1 MATALSTLFL
11 AALVLTTVLRLWLAR
26 RQASHVAASRGD
38 VPVAFRESITLE
50 AHQRAADYT
59 AAKVRLAMIE
69 VVIGALFVLA
79 LTLGGVLQSL
89 HTAWS
94 ALGFKGLSHGLAFI
108 ASLAVLSTLID
119 LPFSLYRTFV
129 IEERFGFNKMTPRL
143 FLIDLAKGAL
153 IGALIGLPVLL
164 AVLWLMERMGPYWWI
179 HVWLFWL
186 GFNLLALLI
195 YPTVIA
201 PLFNKFTPLA
211 DAPLRERIES
221 LLARCGFRASGLFVM
236 DGSKRSGHGNAY
248 FTGFGRAKRIVFFD
262 TLLEKLAPEE
272 IEAVLESLRER
283 SADHAAVDRPAAA
296 GDVLTIE
303 FAPVGGDGA
312 AVEKQRTKNYPVQ
325 LGAGQIFPSFEE
337 ALTGKK
343 AGETGRV
350 DVAYPADYESKRVAG
365 RTVTYEFAVNEVR
378 ERRLPELDD
387 ALVARIDERFA
398 TVSALR
404 DDIRSR
410 LAAEKEKEARRRR
423 EERAVDLIIERNP
436 FDVPN
441 SMRERFKK
449 ELYAED
455 EQRGKAAGVGPE
467 EDEER
472 RAQMESFF
480 SRVAERNIKRYFV
493 MDYIADKE
501 RIEVSDGE
509 IDAELAAI
517 ASESGRPVDD
527 LKKYLAQDR
536 DRLAGLRARLRE
548 RKLFSIILGDS

>member
-26 RQASHVAASRGD
+26 RQVCHIAASRGA
-38 VPVAFRESITLE
+38 VPAAFRESITLE

-79 LTLGGVLQSL
+79 LTLGGVLQFL

-94 ALGFKGLSHGLAFI
+94 SLGFDGLPHGLAFI
-108 ASLAVLSTLID
+108 AGLAVLSTLVD

-143 FLIDLAKGAL
+143 FLIDLAKGTL

-211 DAPLRERIES
+211 DASLRERIES
-221 LLARCGFRASGLFVM
+221 LLARCGFRTSGLFVM

-272 IEAVLESLRER
+272 IEAVLAHELGHYQRRHVWKRIGVLALASLAFLWLLGYLIDAPWFYEGLGMSTPGTAPALALFSLAIPVFTFPLSPLM
-283 SADHAAVDRPAAA
+283 SALSRRHEYEADAYAAQQTQARDLVAALVKLYRDNAATLTPDPIYSVFYDSHPPAAA
-296 GDVLTIE
+296 RI
-303 FAPVGGDGA
+303 A
-312 AVEKQRTKNYPVQ
+312 Q
-325 LGAGQIFPSFEE
+325 L
-337 ALTGKK
+337 
-343 AGETGRV
+343 
-350 DVAYPADYESKRVAG
+350 
-365 RTVTYEFAVNEVR
+365 
-378 ERRLPELDD
+378 
-387 ALVARIDERFA
+387 
-398 TVSALR
+398 
-404 DDIRSR
+404 
-410 LAAEKEKEARRRR
+410 
-423 EERAVDLIIERNP
+423 
-436 FDVPN
+436 
-441 SMRERFKK
+441 
-449 ELYAED
+449 
-455 EQRGKAAGVGPE
+455 KAA
-467 EDEER
+467 
-472 RAQMESFF
+472 
-480 SRVAERNIKRYFV
+480 
-493 MDYIADKE
+493 
-501 RIEVSDGE
+501 
-509 IDAELAAI
+509 
-517 ASESGRPVDD
+517 
-527 LKKYLAQDR
+527 
-536 DRLAGLRARLRE
+536 
-548 RKLFSIILGDS
+548 